1 MKKNYE
7 YKNVQVKLIIDEE
20 PMVNDYMVAI

>member
-20 PMVNDYMVAI
+20 PMVNDYMAAI